1 MFRGRVAI
9 VTGAGA
15 GLGLAYA
22 KALASHGCQLVIND
36 IGCVVHDNVAGE
48 NNDNH
53 HHQENKKYVASVA
66 CDEINALYGGN
77 GGNGSGNGSGNG
89 NGNGNGSML
98 AIPNHSPVS
107 MHHAH
112 EIVQCA
118 LDRYGR
124 VDYLINNAGIVRDH
138 TLENTSDD
146 DWDMLCQVHLSGVFQ
161 LSKLVYR
168 QFRRQMQHDDEHS
181 SSKTTT
187 TTTTTRSG
195 DDKQEQQQ
203 HHHHQYKI
211 LFISSVAIHGSMG
224 QVPYSAM
231 KSALIGMCHSLNEEI
246 RVKHHGRMKRENNKK
261 SSNHAAASQASQA
274 SQASLLPPPPP
285 PPIRAHVI
293 MPLAD
298 TRILRTSHLPEHVYG
313 MLHPDAITNGIV
325 HVLLSPS
332 SSGRDSSDASS
343 SSPTDQYDIL
353 EMAGGHVYGVRVM
366 RTEQPI
372 AFIAPATSTT
382 SNTTTTTA
390 STTTTPT
397 TTTTSGTTPHPLI
410 HPWNDDHSVKHHPPK
425 FISFQSSTEAV
436 THLLTN
442 IATLRAPSVV
452 EPQQRYVPYLS
463 HMHWDIIRQEFSYLL
478 FLSSGMCLWL
488 IIALA
493 LSIPLSHL
501 HLVWY
506 LMKNS
511 KQQQQQQEQQQQL
524 RDTMSTATTTTTTT
538 TVKNDHTKS
547 DKNDDDALSSL
558 FQLIQSNLQSMD
570 SESDSGDSSS
580 KLPKNT
586 FMYKLSNNKRFVLDM
601 AQRSLRRLED
611 NEKSSD
617 DDDQMADVVIEMRDE
632 DFMDM
637 MHGKAQPT
645 QLFFAKKL
653 KIRGNLQ
660 LAMKMMT
667 LRERLTRPAS
677 SSSSPSIQS
686 KL

>member
-22 KALASHGCQLVIND
+22 RALASHGCQLVIND
-36 IGCVVHDNVAGE
+36 IGVVHDNDK
-48 NNDNH
+48 NDKNDNH
-53 HHQENKKYVASVA
+53 HPHQENKKYVASVA
-66 CDEINALYGGN
+66 CDEINALYGNGN
-77 GGNGSGNGSGNG
+77 NGSDGHGS
-89 NGNGNGSML
+89 NGSMLL

-168 QFRRQMQHDDEHS
+168 QFRRQMQQHDGHLS

-195 DDKQEQQQ
+195 HDKQQ

-261 SSNHAAASQASQA
+261 KSSSNHAAVS
-274 SQASLLPPPPP
+274 SLPP

-325 HVLLSPS
+325 HVLLSQ
-332 SSGRDSSDASS
+332 SSGSDSSDGSGSDGASSSS

-353 EMAGGHVYGVRVM
+353 EMAGGHMYGVRVM

-390 STTTTPT
+390 STT
-397 TTTTSGTTPHPLI
+397 PLI
-410 HPWNDDHSVKHHPPK
+410 HSWNDDHSVKKHHPPK

-442 IATLRAPSVV
+442 IATLKAPSPSVISQQQQQ
-452 EPQQRYVPYLS
+452 QQRYVPYLS
-463 HMHWDIIRQEFSYLL
+463 LIDALWCNTARIFL
-478 FLSSGMCLWL
+478 FVVFVIWYVSVTNNSIGSPSLSSSSG
-488 IIALA
+488 
-493 LSIPLSHL
+493 
-501 HLVWY
+501 

-511 KQQQQQQEQQQQL
+511 KQQQEQQQQQQ
-524 RDTMSTATTTTTTT
+524 RDPMSTPTTTTTTT
-538 TVKNDHTKS
+538 YTPVKSDHTKS
-547 DKNDDDALSSL
+547 DKNNKNDDGDAALSSL

-570 SESDSGDSSS
+570 SESDSESS

-611 NEKSSD
+611 NEKRSDD

-637 MHGKAQPT
+637 MHGKVQPT

-653 KIRGNLQ
+653 RIRGNLQ

-677 SSSSPSIQS
+677 SSSSSPSIQS

>member
-36 IGCVVHDNVAGE
+36 IGVVHDN
-48 NNDNH
+48 DNHH
-53 HHQENKKYVASVA
+53 HHQENKRYVASAA
-66 CDEINALYGGN
+66 CDEINALYGGGDGN
-77 GGNGSGNGSGNG
+77 NGS
-89 NGNGNGSML
+89 NGSML
-98 AIPNHSPVS
+98 LATPNHSPVS

-168 QFRRQMQHDDEHS
+168 QFRRQMQQQHDDDDEHL
-181 SSKTTT
+181 SSK
-187 TTTTTRSG
+187 TTTRSG
-195 DDKQEQQQ
+195 DDKQQQ
-203 HHHHQYKI
+203 HHQYKI

-246 RVKHHGRMKRENNKK
+246 RVKHHGRMKKKENNK
-261 SSNHAAASQASQA
+261 SNHAVSSQAS
-274 SQASLLPPPPP
+274 PP

-313 MLHPDAITNGIV
+313 MLHPDAITNGIM
-325 HVLLSPS
+325 HVLLSQ
-332 SSGRDSSDASS
+332 SGSGSDNGSGDASSS

-372 AFIAPATSTT
+372 AFIAPATST
-382 SNTTTTTA
+382 SNNATTTTTTTA
-390 STTTTPT
+390 SGTTTTTTTTTPY
-397 TTTTSGTTPHPLI
+397 PLI
-410 HPWNDDHSVKHHPPK
+410 QWNDDHSIKPHPPK

-452 EPQQRYVPYLS
+452 SQQQQQQQQQQRYVPYLS
-463 HMHWDIIRQEFSYLL
+463 HMH
-478 FLSSGMCLWL
+478 
-488 IIALA
+488 
-493 LSIPLSHL
+493 
-501 HLVWY
+501 
-506 LMKNS
+506 
-511 KQQQQQQEQQQQL
+511 
-524 RDTMSTATTTTTTT
+524 
-538 TVKNDHTKS
+538 
-547 DKNDDDALSSL
+547 
-558 FQLIQSNLQSMD
+558 
-570 SESDSGDSSS
+570 
-580 KLPKNT
+580 
-586 FMYKLSNNKRFVLDM
+586 
-601 AQRSLRRLED
+601 
-611 NEKSSD
+611 
-617 DDDQMADVVIEMRDE
+617 
-632 DFMDM
+632 
-637 MHGKAQPT
+637 
-645 QLFFAKKL
+645 
-653 KIRGNLQ
+653 
-660 LAMKMMT
+660 
-667 LRERLTRPAS
+667 
-677 SSSSPSIQS
+677 
-686 KL
+686 